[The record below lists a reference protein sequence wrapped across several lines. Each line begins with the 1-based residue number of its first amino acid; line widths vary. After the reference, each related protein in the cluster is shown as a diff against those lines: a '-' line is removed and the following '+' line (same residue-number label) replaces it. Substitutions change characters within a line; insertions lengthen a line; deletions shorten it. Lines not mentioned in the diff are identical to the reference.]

1 MSVFIIAEA
10 GVNHGGDIQ
19 EAMRL
24 CVAAKRCGASA
35 VKFQH
40 FNSRRLWGDDRI
52 AALELD
58 ASEMANLKW
67 QCDSLG
73 IEFLCTPFDSTSFE
87 EIRALLKRVKIA
99 SGCIA
104 RYPLLE
110 AIPPEMPVILSTGMS
125 TLGDINAAL
134 NTLDVLDRPGDIT
147 LLHCTSAYPC
157 RVENANLRAMLTMR
171 AEYSLPVGYSDHTQG
186 VTVAIA
192 AAALGATIIEKHLT
206 LDRNAVGPDHK
217 TSIEPEE
224 FRVMVSAIRTVEQ
237 ALGDGQKRVL
247 ECEKALR
254 SAWRGN

>member
-1 MSVFIIAEA
+1 MSVFVIAEA
-10 GVNHGGDIQ
+10 GVNHDGDIQ

-73 IEFLCTPFDSTSFE
+73 IEFMCTPFDVQALN
-87 EIRALLKRVKIA
+87 EISPLLKRVKIA
-99 SGCIA
+99 SGCIT
-104 RYPLLE
+104 RIPLLQ
-110 AIPPEMPVILSTGMS
+110 AVKRTGLPVILSTGMS
-125 TLGDINAAL
+125 NLGDIKTAFKELAGC
-134 NTLDVLDRPGDIT
+134 DVT
-147 LLHCTSAYPC
+147 LLHCTSSYPC
-157 RVENANLRAMLTMR
+157 RTEDVNLKAMDALREQTVG
-171 AEYSLPVGYSDHTQG
+171 LIPIGYSDHTQG
-186 VTVAIA
+186 ITVAIA
-192 AAALGATIIEKHLT
+192 AVARGAEVIEKHLT

-217 TSIEPEE
+217 SSIEPEE